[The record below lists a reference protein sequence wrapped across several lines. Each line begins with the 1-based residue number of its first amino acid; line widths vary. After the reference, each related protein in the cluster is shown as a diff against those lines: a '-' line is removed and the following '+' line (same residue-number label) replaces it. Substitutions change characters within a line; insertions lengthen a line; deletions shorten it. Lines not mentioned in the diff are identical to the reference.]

1 MTDPQE
7 VASLPTLAKAD
18 YGITAATLTG
28 LQTRIDAYNL
38 IAAGPQVAKAEKSS
52 ATDLLDQEFARADSI
67 LADRIDGLMKQL
79 QGSGTTFYDDY
90 INARKIIN
98 TGTKRPA
105 TPPPPGP

>member
-1 MTDPQE
+1 MHFPRDFG
-7 VASLPTLAKAD
+7 VARFIRPKH
-18 YGITAATLTG
+18 
-28 LQTRIDAYNL
+28 R
-38 IAAGPQVAKAEKSS
+38 QVAKAEKSS

-79 QGSGTTFYDDY
+79 QGSGTTFYSDY

-98 TGTKRPA
+98 TGAKKPA